1 MGKSLHMGCDDSLAN
16 FIETSCERVTRLGP
30 EQEQEQEMD
39 LYLVV
44 GTSQIM
50 TYGMCCPSGHCW
62 DYCPGALSLSEVSE
76 THSKIEHP
84 LMNLWVSDPQISCRD
99 LTTW

>member
-1 MGKSLHMGCDDSLAN
+1 MGKSLHMRCDDSLAN
-16 FIETSCERVTRLGP
+16 FIETSCERGTRLGP
-30 EQEQEQEMD
+30 EQEQEMD

-50 TYGMCCPSGHCW
+50 TYGMCHPSGHCW
-62 DYCPGALSLSEVSE
+62 DYYPGALSLSQVSAV
-76 THSKIEHP
+76 HSKIEHP
-84 LMNLWVSDPQISCRD
+84 LMNLQVSDPQISCRD